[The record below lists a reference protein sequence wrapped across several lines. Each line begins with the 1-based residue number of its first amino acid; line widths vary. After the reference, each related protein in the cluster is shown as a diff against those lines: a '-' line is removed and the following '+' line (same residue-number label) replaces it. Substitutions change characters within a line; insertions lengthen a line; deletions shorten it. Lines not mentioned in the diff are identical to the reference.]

1 MCLQA
6 LQRPLDRTPSFQFE
20 EVAQQALLCQKLK
33 AHSSAITASLIL
45 TDTGADFQPDL
56 HQHAFIH
63 PLQALRN
70 PSTYTVA
77 AVHWPQCCVV
87 SLSYLLPTRVGQG

>member
-45 TDTGADFQPDL
+45 TDTGADSQPDL
-56 HQHAFIH
+56 HQDCTACIH
-63 PLQALRN
+63 SSSAGFEEP
-70 PSTYTVA
+70 
-77 AVHWPQCCVV
+77 
-87 SLSYLLPTRVGQG
+87 